1 MSWWVKEHIAVNEDE
16 TKQLCSIEADT
27 AADLPAADQS
37 ATAGFIIVRGSDAK
51 DVATGDQYIMDST
64 GTWKLQPAGVQ
75 LDLTGYATTQDLTD
89 GLAAKVDTT
98 TFTAGQAAQD
108 AEITYSINT
117 GSKNRFDIDKPP
129 VVNHTTYSLTD
140 GVISVT
146 ANGNWAHYSVPVNL
160 PAGNYILSTVI
171 SGYSKASGAPD
182 TSIRLRMS
190 ATTSGGT
197 NIVLQTV
204 TGNGAMSV
212 PFSWTGGTLYLQF
225 YSDYNATTYAN
236 SYTASDTMI
245 RSADI
250 TDDTFEKYAPT
261 NRELYEMILALQ

>member
-1 MSWWVKEHIAVNEDE
+1 MGWWIKDHIAVNEDE
-16 TKQLCSIEADT
+16 TKQLCSIEVDT

-51 DVATGDQYIMDST
+51 DVDTGDVYIMDST
-64 GTWKLQPAGVQ
+64 GAWKLQPSGVR
-75 LDLTGYATTQDLTD
+75 LDLTGYATQQDLTD
-89 GLAAKVDTT
+89 GLAAKVDTST
-98 TFTAGQAAQD
+98 YTAGQSAQD
-108 AEITYSINT
+108 SLINYAINT
-117 GSKNRFDIDKPP
+117 GSKNRFDIDKTA
-129 VVNHTTYSLTD
+129 VINHTTYTLTD

-171 SGYSKASGAPD
+171 SGYSKAAGAPD
-182 TSIRLRMS
+182 TSMRLRMS

-197 NIVLQTV
+197 NIVLHTIS
-204 TGNGAMSV
+204 GNGAVSV
-212 PFSWTGGTLYLQF
+212 PFTWAGGQIYLQF
-225 YSDYNATTYAN
+225 YSDYNATVYAN

-261 NRELYEMILALQ
+261 NRELYDMILALQ